1 MGFPKFVKELPAL
14 TTLNDT
20 DAVMIDTGTT
30 DGYVTVSIISPVK
43 KDGTS
48 VKVRTTGDSFEGKI
62 KADSLNASDG
72 ADILLTGTIAEV
84 SLESG
89 KVKQS
94 HNTTDFGVYQTHN
107 LSIVGDDVILTTGGI
122 NLSTFSVNSNYETGE
137 DLILA
142 VWLTALTG
150 TAEDISVSWGYLAND
165 SIPVNLTALPAL
177 SVVNSSG
184 STLAKKL
191 LFSLPS
197 ASISAGR
204 HYSLK
209 ILTDA
214 AESDCTLIGATI
226 HIPCRNL
233 IENGETLY

>member
-1 MGFPKFVKELPAL
+1 MAFPKFIKDLPQF

-20 DAVMIDTGTT
+20 DAVLIDTGTA
-30 DGYVTVSIISPVK
+30 DGYVEVSVISPVK

-48 VKVRTTGDSFEGKI
+48 VKVRKSGDSFEGKI
-62 KADSLNASDG
+62 KADSLTASDG
-72 ADILLTGTIAEV
+72 ADIPLTGTIAEV
-84 SLESG
+84 ELSSG
-89 KVKQS
+89 KVNQS
-94 HNTTDFGVYQTHN
+94 HNTSAFGVYQTHN
-107 LSIVGDDVILTTGGI
+107 LSVVGNTAILTTDGI
-122 NLSTFSVNSNYETGE
+122 PLSTFSVNNNYESGE

-142 VWLTALTG
+142 VWLTALAG
-150 TAEDISVSWGYLAND
+150 TDEDISVSWGYLAND
-165 SIPVNLTALPAL
+165 SIPTELPALSAL

-197 ASISAGR
+197 SNISAGR

-209 ILTDA
+209 ILTDT
-214 AESDCTLIGATI
+214 AESNCTLIGAMI
-226 HIPCRNL
+226 HIPCRNF